1 MEKALRSLRQLSAGL
16 GTEPAVFQAAA
27 GVPALGDVGMEA
39 KSCKEEGS
47 DSESEVE
54 FEPVDPNEQSELY
67 TWGRATNY
75 QLGYGAGTEQQ
86 IPKLVQLPSAKL
98 VTHLSCGRFHSTAV
112 TACGRVF
119 TWGVGGASGRLGLEL
134 SKKTEAVV
142 VEPMALPQFGPGRH
156 HATKAVAGLNHTL
169 ALTSAGKLLVWGAN
183 DKGQLGCG
191 QPGETALQPVVM
203 KVGPF
208 QKLRVSDI
216 AAGAAHSLCIAG
228 EGSVYAWGCNG
239 RGALG
244 LGAPPSGPLQ
254 VAQPQSLP
262 HLKAATCVETN
273 SGGTV
278 SVCLVGS
285 HGDAIMFGGSP
296 IAAAAAGD
304 SRNPV
309 DNRFFTPGRVRR
321 KDPEFAEML
330 GNDDWQLQRG
340 TQLSPLR
347 AISVSDSECFGID
360 SGGLLWLWPT
370 TCRPVT
376 ADLVALNLT
385 KAVPPSRL
393 PSAPEVRDSGE
404 FVMIETD
411 GLLEEPERIPPS
423 ALDTDL
429 TDRPREIEMAGV
441 HAIGHAMK
449 AGTMWAVDDS
459 DARHLWQLKRPS
471 KPDGDW
477 AAERFEHLAQVS
489 CFACGP
495 EHQAAVVKYTMPCFD
510 EASQAAEGAQAVVK
524 PKSNVLS
531 LQQLC
536 ENKLCAKL
544 SPRSF
549 GLVCDIAWE
558 LNRPTLLDRAFRF
571 LCANAPLMFSRLHL
585 PMLSQLPM
593 EVLAAFE
600 VAARARH
607 PGSESPDPSE
617 GDAPGH
623 WGSPEIEAAFPG
635 ESELFMGLGE
645 AFETRFGQEDE
656 EALKRIPE
664 SCRKGRWSTAA
675 SEVLSLLAVSLPG
688 TAGGQ
693 GPTAERL
700 GLDFSATE
708 VQSLQEEQ
716 LEAETKK
723 KKKAS
728 AGTSP
733 ALPQKSSP
741 VSSKASPKSAAVSPY
756 VQPERSSPSIEVQ
769 DWVEVRSK
777 PRKGSQE
784 LPSQSPKAK
793 PVESPLL
800 AAKSKKAPV
809 KPSLPSEGSSA
820 RSLRLADFMKPR
832 ELKGKGKGT
841 KGAPSSSASEEVS
854 MGPSPMLV
862 SAVSAVECKER
873 GPGQG
878 WGTQGP
884 QAAKASVPLPEIIE
898 EESRAKSKVKA
909 SQRSAKQ
916 AKITTCSWGRDA
928 IPSEQPRNQSIDQIQ
943 EEEEQIRQQD
953 EIAEIEAM
961 FAALEVAEIQEAL
974 EREGASSGKGE
985 WKPSTAKAR
994 GGKDPAAGKA
1004 SEAAK
1009 SRAGEGRNQRR
1020 SGRNGYKSDWWS
1032 QDWTGS
1038 SWNSGWWE
1046 SGKQTHWQRREAF
1059 EDRADAAEGSHA

>member
-1 MEKALRSLRQLSAGL
+1 MKPWILSS
-16 GTEPAVFQAAA
+16 
-27 GVPALGDVGMEA
+27 
-39 KSCKEEGS
+39 K
-47 DSESEVE
+47 
-54 FEPVDPNEQSELY
+54 EPVDPNEQSELY

-86 IPKLVQLPSAKL
+86 IPKLAPQLL
-98 VTHLSCGRFHSTAV
+98 V
-112 TACGRVF
+112 GRVF

-216 AAGAAHSLCIAG
+216 AAGATHSLCIAG

-273 SGGTV
+273 SGGTI

-285 HGDAIMFGGSP
+285 HGDAIIF
-296 IAAAAAGD
+296 GD

-321 KDPEFAEML
+321 KDPELSEMN
-330 GNDDWQLQRG
+330 GSDDWQLQRG

-347 AISVSDSECFGID
+347 AISVSDSECFWAFAEGLALSFGID
-360 SGGLLWLWPT
+360 SDGLVWTWPT

-393 PSAPEVRDSGE
+393 PSAPEIRDSGE

-423 ALDTDL
+423 ALEADL
-429 TDRPREIEMAGV
+429 TDRPREIEIAGV

-495 EHQAAVVKYTMPCFD
+495 EHQAAVVKYTTPCFD

-593 EVLAAFE
+593 EVLAALE
-600 VAARARH
+600 VAARAMH
-607 PGSESPDPSE
+607 PGSESADPWE
-617 GDAPGH
+617 G
-623 WGSPEIEAAFPG
+623 E
-635 ESELFMGLGE
+635 
-645 AFETRFGQEDE
+645 EDE
-656 EALKRIPE
+656 EALRRIEE

-700 GLDFSATE
+700 GLDFSAAE

-777 PRKGSQE
+777 PRKSSQE
-784 LPSQSPKAK
+784 LPLQSPKAK

-800 AAKSKKAPV
+800 AAKSKKAPM
-809 KPSLPSEGSSA
+809 KPSLPSEEGTSA
-820 RSLRLADFMKPR
+820 RSLRLSDFMKPR
-832 ELKGKGKGT
+832 ELKGKGKGP
-841 KGAPSSSASEEVS
+841 KGPPSVSEEVS

-943 EEEEQIRQQD
+943 EEEEHIRQQD

-974 EREGASSGKGE
+974 EREGASSGHGE
-985 WKPSTAKAR
+985 QKPSTAKAR
-994 GGKDPAAGKA
+994 GGKAPAAGKA
-1004 SEAAK
+1004 SESAK
-1009 SRAGEGRNQRR
+1009 SRAEEGRKQRR
-1020 SGRNGYKSDWWS
+1020 SARHGYKSDWWS

-1046 SGKQTHWQRREAF
+1046 SGKQTQWQRREAP
-1059 EDRADAAEGSHA
+1059 EDRADAAEGSRA

>member
-1 MEKALRSLRQLSAGL
+1 MDRFYNVMRYGEPADFWLRVDPGIFVYPNSGDGNVICFPCSGGARRHFGGTETKHRRSDLTQEGADRRASRFEWSQPPWRFWPGFLARATVIMEKALRSLRQLSAGL

-27 GVPALGDVGMEA
+27 RVPALDDVGMEA

-47 DSESEVE
+47 DSESEAE

-262 HLKAATCVETN
+262 HLKAATCVDTN
-273 SGGTV
+273 SGGTI

-296 IAAAAAGD
+296 IAAAAGD

-321 KDPEFAEML
+321 KDPELTEMS

-360 SGGLLWLWPT
+360 SDGLLWVWPT

-423 ALDTDL
+423 ALYTDL
-429 TDRPREIEMAGV
+429 TDRPREIEIAGV

-585 PMLSQLPM
+585 PMLSQ
-593 EVLAAFE
+593 
-600 VAARARH
+600 
-607 PGSESPDPSE
+607 
-617 GDAPGH
+617 
-623 WGSPEIEAAFPG
+623 
-635 ESELFMGLGE
+635 
-645 AFETRFGQEDE
+645 
-656 EALKRIPE
+656 
-664 SCRKGRWSTAA
+664 KGRWSTAA

-800 AAKSKKAPV
+800 A
-809 KPSLPSEGSSA
+809 EGT
-820 RSLRLADFMKPR
+820 R
-832 ELKGKGKGT
+832 EAEPPFGGREFG
-841 KGAPSSSASEEVS
+841 EEVS

-898 EESRAKSKVKA
+898 EEARAKSKVKA

-943 EEEEQIRQQD
+943 EEEEHIRQQD

-974 EREGASSGKGE
+974 EREGASSGNGE
-985 WKPSTAKAR
+985 RKASTAKAR
-994 GGKDPAAGKA
+994 GGIAPAAGKA

-1046 SGKQTHWQRREAF
+1046 SGKQTHWQRREAP
-1059 EDRADAAEGSHA
+1059 EDRADTAEGSHA